1 MNVNTASTR
10 IRLIET
16 STQGLPF
23 LLFVLGMLVL
33 IVSQQS
39 LNTSTFQV
47 FLDYNDD
54 GIILEEIHGKHYSE
68 NAVDINGKNCDDDNL
83 GKNDCEKD
91 VVESLEIISQF
102 HENDKNSIFTSQQ
115 ETVNQ
120 DTNITI
126 NVSNENTN
134 TITKNST
141 TPKPLLILHVG
152 VMKTGTTYIQLEL
165 LRKKRWNRIYKKL
178 LLDGYEVITQEY
190 APQTFEKVIKD
201 CLQVNEKDSKKKR
214 NHQLWQDLID
224 LYKDAHTW
232 NQKENIIQSLETFSM
247 IPKPFNDYTKHL
259 MTSLKDEYEVKIVV
273 FYRRLHEWIV
283 SMYAQYRK
291 PFMYRTRSIDGWRQ
305 DYGSIN
311 EVKLLPDWLE
321 SMLQNNQ
328 FHYTTPT
335 QVEYQNLF
343 GEENVQVLDYHANH
357 GLEVEFICNG
367 IPNSNEAC
375 REAKKIAQEHK
386 DDPEKVNMRNT
397 REMYLLDH
405 DLLVSEAYRNK
416 LIEIGR
422 HNATIVLEEKM
433 NAMNIAMQDLPRKC
447 LSTTRQLWLD
457 ELSHST
463 ETSFA
468 SQPFSDSEFEDYIA
482 KYQSKLC
489 SVDAAKALQND
500 TWIDLF
506 STCEFQIKGCAR
518 E

>member
-1 MNVNTASTR
+1 MNVGTASTGKR
-10 IRLIET
+10 YPAK

-23 LLFVLGMLVL
+23 LLFVLGILVL

-39 LNTSTFQV
+39 LNMYNFQV
-47 FLDYNDD
+47 FNVNDDD
-54 GIILEEIHGKHYSE
+54 GIMLEEIHGNNYSR
-68 NAVDINGKNCDDDNL
+68 NSVDFDGRNCDDDR
-83 GKNDCEKD
+83 GENDCEKD
-91 VVESLEIISQF
+91 AVESLQMISQSNG
-102 HENDKNSIFTSQQ
+102 NDENSIFTSQKGN
-115 ETVNQ
+115 VNQ
-120 DTNITI
+120 DENNTI
-126 NVSNENTN
+126 NVSNEITN
-134 TITKNST
+134 TTSKKPT

-190 APQTFEKVIKD
+190 APHTFEKVIND
-201 CLQVNEKDSKKKR
+201 CLQINEKDTKKKGNDR
-214 NHQLWQDLID
+214 LWQDLMD
-224 LYKDAHTW
+224 LYRDAHTW
-232 NQKENIIQSLETFSM
+232 NQKKNIIQSLETFSM
-247 IPKPFNDYTKHL
+247 IPKPFKDRTKQL
-259 MTSLKDEYEVKIVV
+259 MTSLKETYQVKIIV

-305 DYGSIN
+305 DYGSID
-311 EVKLLPDWLE
+311 EVQLLPDWLE
-321 SMLQNNQ
+321 SILQNNQ

-343 GEENVQVLDYHANH
+343 GEENIQVLDYHANH

-367 IPNSNEAC
+367 IPSSNEAC
-375 REAKKIAQEHK
+375 EEAKKIAQEHI

-416 LIEIGR
+416 LIDIGR

-433 NAMNIAMQDLPRKC
+433 DAMNMKMQELPRKC
-447 LSTTRQLWLD
+447 LSMTRQLWLD
-457 ELSHST
+457 ELSHSA

-468 SQPFSDSEFEDYIA
+468 SQPFSDSEFEDYVA

-489 SVDAAKALQND
+489 SVNAVKVLQND

-506 STCEFQIKGCAR
+506 STCEFQVKGCAR